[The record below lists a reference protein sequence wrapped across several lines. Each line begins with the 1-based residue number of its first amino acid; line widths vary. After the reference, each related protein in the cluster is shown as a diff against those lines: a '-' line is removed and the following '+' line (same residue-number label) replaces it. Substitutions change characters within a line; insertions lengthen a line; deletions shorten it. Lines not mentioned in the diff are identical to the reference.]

1 MLENIGGEGLNPAA
15 DFHRAVRTIWSSN
28 RSADEKRTRLR
39 DVHTAIEHYVA
50 KMDAR
55 RDALV
60 KDPEAGRAYDRVKA
74 YLVKLA
80 SDVEVL
86 ARTCDPAHRAG

>member
-1 MLENIGGEGLNPAA
+1 MNPAA
-15 DFHRAVRTIWSSN
+15 DFNRAVRTIWSSD
-28 RSADEKRTRLR
+28 RSPQEKRIRLN
-39 DVHTAIEHYVA
+39 DVHAAIEHYVE

-60 KDPEAGRAYDRVKA
+60 KDPEAGLAYDRVKA

-80 SDVEVL
+80 SDVEAL
-86 ARTCDPAHRAG
+86 AIKCGSPSAAR